1 MVGLAGVVTHCCF
14 FVVVVLSL
22 FCRCFVVVLL
32 LLCCCFFI
40 AFLLPSC
47 CFFVAFL
54 LLSCCFLVVCR
65 LPPEQANVFGFV
77 EHQTWVVNVE
87 MQRGGGKHIISGS
100 VSGDI
105 KFWDIRGHRTSSIK
119 TIELHRSA
127 MTALAVHE
135 FAPIVASGSHNQFIK
150 IMDTGGNLI
159 SMIRY
164 HEGFLGQRIG
174 PVSCLEF
181 HPHRPVLAA
190 GATDSIVA
198 IYSSR
203 GKA

>member
-1 MVGLAGVVTHCCF
+1 MAVRYGGGEGVVMCGYGDG
-14 FVVVVLSL
+14 SL
-22 FCRCFVVVLL
+22 RLFD
-32 LLCCCFFI
+32 
-40 AFLLPSC
+40 A
-47 CFFVAFL
+47 
-54 LLSCCFLVVCR
+54 R
-65 LPPEQANVFGFV
+65 LPPEQANVFSFI

-105 KFWDIRGHRTSSIK
+105 KFWDIRGHRKNSIK

-174 PVSCLEF
+174 PVSCLQF

-198 IYSSR
+198 IYSS
-203 GKA
+203 KF